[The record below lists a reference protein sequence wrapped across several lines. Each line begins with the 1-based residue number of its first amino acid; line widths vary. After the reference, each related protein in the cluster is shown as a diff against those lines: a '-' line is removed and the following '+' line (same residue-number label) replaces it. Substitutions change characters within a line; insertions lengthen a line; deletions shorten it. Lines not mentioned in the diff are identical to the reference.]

1 MMEETHRM
9 KIRPGEVVAAGLVAS
24 LLAVCVYPS
33 YSQTVERIRQ
43 AEARTNLGGVFV
55 AEMAFFADN
64 GRYSDFNEIGF
75 ALPGPHR
82 YTYRA
87 MKTRLI
93 GLRVEP
99 GPVQVLEARSGP
111 VTPENSVVAAAS
123 SGFEIFSAAG
133 FTATTTAN
141 LDSDPTIDQWHIND
155 LKQNLKQPDV
165 DDAPEVTDR
174 T

>member
-1 MMEETHRM
+1 MEAGSEQMRV
-9 KIRPGEVVAAGLVAS
+9 RPGEVLAVGLVAG
-24 LLAVCVYPS
+24 LLVVCVYPS
-33 YSQTVERIRQ
+33 YGQRVERVRQ

-75 ALPGPHR
+75 TLPGPHR

-99 GPVQVLEARSGP
+99 GPVQVLAARSGP
-111 VTPENSVVAAAS
+111 VTPENTVVAAGS
-123 SGFEIFSAAG
+123 SGYGLFATPG
-133 FTATTTAN
+133 FTATATAN
-141 LDSDPTIDQWHIND
+141 LDDDPVIDQWHIND
-155 LKQNLKQPDV
+155 NKRNLIEPDV
-165 DDAPEVTDR
+165 NDAPDVTGR